1 MKNKLK
7 KEQEELDISISVEE
21 LINRLKKLPKGSRV
35 VIEQTGYYTESDY
48 GIIYEFPEKLE
59 DSVTDLYSIGIGGSS
74 AYCY

>member
-1 MKNKLK
+1 MKREID
-7 KEQEELDISISVEE
+7 KEQEELTLSISAEE
-21 LINRLKKLPKGSRV
+21 LINKLKELPKGARV
-35 VIEQTGYYTESDY
+35 IIEQTGYYTESDY

>member
-35 VIEQTGYYTESDY
+35 AIAQTGYYGEVILIVSKGYKNLLKDT
-48 GIIYEFPEKLE
+48 K
-59 DSVTDLYSIGIGGSS
+59 
-74 AYCY
+74 